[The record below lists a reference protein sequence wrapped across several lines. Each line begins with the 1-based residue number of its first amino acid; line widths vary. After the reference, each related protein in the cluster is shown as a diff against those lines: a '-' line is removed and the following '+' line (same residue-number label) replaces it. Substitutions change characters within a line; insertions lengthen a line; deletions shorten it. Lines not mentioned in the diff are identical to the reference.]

1 MIHVDFY
8 RILMPTCQHLQCV
21 KTEPIWCRGSHC
33 NFAGCFL
40 FRVYCVQRKLEK
52 GQRLLPII
60 SWWKWE
66 MPSWDGLPMQNKV
79 RKNMFKVL
87 LKKMEVCPM
96 ITLEMLR
103 TAHTSRLVRLFLHAA
118 HFLNFCIAFT
128 PNLLSLTFL
137 SSILILLS
145 SRHQSLSALHF
156 LTTCSGVWGEVHWKR
171 LWDLRAWINV
181 QCFKYC

>member
-128 PNLLSLTFL
+128 PNLLSLLSVFNPNHTIFPPPILVRLTFL
-137 SSILILLS
+137 DDL
-145 SRHQSLSALHF
+145 F
-156 LTTCSGVWGEVHWKR
+156 WGVRRGPLKKIMRSEG
-171 LWDLRAWINV
+171 LN
-181 QCFKYC
+181 QCAMF